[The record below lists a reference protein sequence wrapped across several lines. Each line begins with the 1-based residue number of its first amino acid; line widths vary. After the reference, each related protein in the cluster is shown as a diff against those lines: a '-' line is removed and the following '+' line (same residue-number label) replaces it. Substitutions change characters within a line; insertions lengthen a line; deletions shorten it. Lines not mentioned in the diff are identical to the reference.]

1 MDNYDDE
8 NYDDGFD
15 EARSS
20 AAMQISLWRRLFTFT
35 LPYKAELW
43 VLVVAGSVTALME
56 MAYPLITKWL
66 IDDVDANGKEADLF
80 FWAIVYL
87 GTCFLMAVSIGS
99 FIWMTSKIR
108 VYASYDIRKAAFANL
123 QNLSFSFFDYRPV
136 GWLMARMTSDCE
148 RLTNILA
155 WGLLDLIWGVTVMLG
170 MTVAMLVMNW
180 KLALLVLAIVPILTW
195 VSIKFQRTILGSARA
210 VRRTN
215 SRITGAYAQGIMGV
229 LTSKTFSRE
238 APNANEFHHLTGD
251 MYIAS
256 VRNLTL
262 SAIYIP
268 IILIMSSVAVGLTLA
283 IGGSD
288 LLVGIIE
295 AGTLVAFMM
304 LARHFFEPVEV
315 MGYWFAEMQMAQASA
330 ERVLSLIDAEP
341 AIRDSVSVSD
351 AVRMHR
357 STPQRETRAEDGGSL
372 DIHKVELMNV
382 NFAYEADVPILRD
395 INLTAHKGETIA
407 IVGPTGSGKST
418 LVNLVCRFY
427 QPTSGQVLIDGI
439 DYRDR
444 NRSLRWL
451 QSNLGVVLQNAHV
464 FRGTVLENIR
474 YGRLTASD
482 NDVIHAA
489 ETIGAHE
496 FINALENGYQTEVGE
511 DGDML
516 SVGQKQLV
524 SFARAILADPQILV
538 MDEATSSVDTVTEA
552 KIQRSLGQVLSGRIS
567 FVIAHRLSTIR
578 NADRIVV
585 LDGGEIS
592 EIGDHA
598 QLIRRGGHYAKLYY
612 QQSLQEATRDWSP
625 DRSNNQTDRGDDL
638 VEPSPA

>member
-15 EARSS
+15 ELRSS
-20 AAMQISLWRRLFTFT
+20 ATMQISLWRRLFTFT

-43 VLVVAGSVTALME
+43 VMVVAGSVTALME

-66 IDDVDANGKEADLF
+66 IDDVDANGQEADLF
-80 FWAIVYL
+80 FWAMVYL

-99 FIWMTSKIR
+99 FIWMTSRIR

-136 GWLMARMTSDCE
+136 GWLMARMTFDCE

-155 WGLLDLIWGVTVMLG
+155 WGLLDLIWGSAVMLG

-180 KLALLVLAIVPILTW
+180 KLALLVLAIVPFLTW

-215 SRITGAYAQGIMGV
+215 SRITGAYTQGVLGV

-238 APNANEFHHLTGD
+238 APNASEFRHLTGD

-268 IILIMSSVAVGLTLA
+268 IILIMSSLAVGLTLA
-283 IGGSD
+283 VGGSD
-288 LLVGIIE
+288 LLVGIVE

-304 LARHFFEPVEV
+304 FARHFFDPVEV

-341 AIRDSVSVSD
+341 EIKDSDSVSN
-351 AVRMHR
+351 AVRIHR
-357 STPQRETRAEDGGSL
+357 STPQRETRAADGGPV
-372 DIHKVELMNV
+372 DIHEVELVNV
-382 NFAYEADVPILRD
+382 NFAYSATVPVLRD
-395 INLTAHKGETIA
+395 INLTARKGETIA

-427 QPTSGQVLIDGI
+427 QPTSGQVRIDGI
-439 DYRDR
+439 DYR

-474 YGRLTASD
+474 YGRLTASEG
-482 NDVIHAA
+482 DVIQAA
-489 ETIGAHE
+489 ETVGAHE
-496 FINALENGYQTEVGE
+496 FINALETGYRTDVGE

-516 SVGQKQLV
+516 SAGQKQLV

-567 FVIAHRLSTIR
+567 FVIAHRLATIR

-585 LDGGEIS
+585 LIDGQIS

-598 QLIRRGGHYAKLYY
+598 ELIARGGHYANLYY
-612 QQSLQEATRDWSP
+612 QQSLQEATRDWP
-625 DRSNNQTDRGDDL
+625 SNRANDQTEDGEDL

>member
-20 AAMQISLWRRLFTFT
+20 ATMQISLWRRLFTFT

-66 IDDVDANGKEADLF
+66 IDDVDANGQEADLF

-108 VYASYDIRKAAFANL
+108 VYASYDIREAAFANL

-238 APNANEFHHLTGD
+238 APNADEFHHLTGD

-439 DYRDR
+439 DYR

-451 QSNLGVVLQNAHV
+451 QSNLGVVLQNAHI

-578 NADRIVV
+578 NADQIVV
-585 LDGGEIS
+585 LDEGEIL

>member
-15 EARSS
+15 ELRSS
-20 AAMQISLWRRLFTFT
+20 ATMQISLWRRLFTFT

-43 VLVVAGSVTALME
+43 VIVVAGSVTALME

-66 IDDVDANGKEADLF
+66 IDDVEANGQEADLF
-80 FWAIVYL
+80 FWAMVYL

-155 WGLLDLIWGVTVMLG
+155 WGLLDLIWGSAVMLG

-180 KLALLVLAIVPILTW
+180 KLALLVLAIVPFLTW

-215 SRITGAYAQGIMGV
+215 SKITGAYTQGVMGV

-238 APNANEFHHLTGD
+238 APNASEFRHLTGD

-283 IGGSD
+283 VGGSD
-288 LLVGIIE
+288 MLVGIVE

-304 LARHFFEPVEV
+304 FARHFFDPVEV

-341 AIRDSVSVSD
+341 EIKDSDSVSN
-351 AVRMHR
+351 AVRIHR
-357 STPQRETRAEDGGSL
+357 SAPQRETRAADGGSV
-372 DIHKVELMNV
+372 DIHEVELVNV
-382 NFAYEADVPILRD
+382 NFAYNATVPVLRD
-395 INLTAHKGETIA
+395 INLTARKGETIA

-418 LVNLVCRFY
+418 LVNLICRFY
-427 QPTSGQVLIDGI
+427 QPTSGHVSIDGI
-439 DYRDR
+439 DYR
-444 NRSLRWL
+444 NRSLHWL

-482 NDVIHAA
+482 SDVIQAA
-489 ETIGAHE
+489 ETVGAHE
-496 FINALENGYQTEVGE
+496 FINALENGYRTDVGE

-516 SVGQKQLV
+516 SAGQKQLV

-552 KIQRSLGQVLSGRIS
+552 QTQRSLGQVLSGRIS

-585 LDGGEIS
+585 LIDGQIS

-598 QLIRRGGHYAKLYY
+598 ELIARGGHYANLYY
-612 QQSLQEATRDWSP
+612 QQSLQEATRDWP
-625 DRSNNQTDRGDDL
+625 SNRANDQTEDGEDL
-638 VEPSPA
+638 VEPFPA

>member
-238 APNANEFHHLTGD
+238 APNADEFHQLTGD

-439 DYRDR
+439 DYR

-451 QSNLGVVLQNAHV
+451 QSNLGVVLQNAHI

-538 MDEATSSVDTVTEA
+538 MDEATSSVDTVTET
-552 KIQRSLGQVLSGRIS
+552 KMQVGLDQVLSGRIS

-592 EIGDHA
+592 ETGDHA

>member
-15 EARSS
+15 ELRSS
-20 AAMQISLWRRLFTFT
+20 ATMQISLWRRLFTFT

-43 VLVVAGSVTALME
+43 VMVVAGSVTALME

-66 IDDVDANGKEADLF
+66 IDDVEANGQEADLF
-80 FWAIVYL
+80 FWAMVYL

-99 FIWMTSKIR
+99 FIWMTSRIR

-155 WGLLDLIWGVTVMLG
+155 WGLLDLIWGSAVMLG

-180 KLALLVLAIVPILTW
+180 KLALLVLAIVPFLTW

-215 SRITGAYAQGIMGV
+215 SRITGAYTQGVMGV

-238 APNANEFHHLTGD
+238 APNASEFRHLTGD

-268 IILIMSSVAVGLTLA
+268 IILIMSSLAVGLTLA
-283 IGGSD
+283 VGGSD
-288 LLVGIIE
+288 MLVGIVE

-304 LARHFFEPVEV
+304 FARHFFDPVEV

-341 AIRDSVSVSD
+341 EIKDSDSVSN
-351 AVRMHR
+351 AVRIHR
-357 STPQRETRAEDGGSL
+357 STPQRETRAADGGPV
-372 DIHKVELMNV
+372 DIHEVELVNV
-382 NFAYEADVPILRD
+382 NFAYNSAVPVLRD
-395 INLTAHKGETIA
+395 INLTARKGETIA

-427 QPTSGQVLIDGI
+427 QPTSGQVRIDGI
-439 DYRDR
+439 DYR

-482 NDVIHAA
+482 GDVIQAA
-489 ETIGAHE
+489 ETVGAHE
-496 FINALENGYQTEVGE
+496 FINALEDGYRTDVGE

-516 SVGQKQLV
+516 SAGQKQLV

-585 LDGGEIS
+585 LIDGQIS

-598 QLIRRGGHYAKLYY
+598 ELIARGGHYANLYY
-612 QQSLQEATRDWSP
+612 QQSLQEATRDWP
-625 DRSNNQTDRGDDL
+625 SNRANDQTEDGEDL

>member
-15 EARSS
+15 EVRSS
-20 AAMQISLWRRLFTFT
+20 ATMQISLWRRLFTFT

-43 VLVVAGSVTALME
+43 VMVVAGSVTALME

-66 IDDVDANGKEADLF
+66 IDDVDANGQEADLF
-80 FWAIVYL
+80 FWAMVYL

-99 FIWMTSKIR
+99 FIWMTSRIR

-155 WGLLDLIWGVTVMLG
+155 WGLLDLIWGSAVMLG

-180 KLALLVLAIVPILTW
+180 KLALLVLAIVPFLTW

-215 SRITGAYAQGIMGV
+215 SRITGAYTQGVMGV

-238 APNANEFHHLTGD
+238 APNASEFRHLTGD

-283 IGGSD
+283 VGGSD
-288 LLVGIIE
+288 MLVGIVE

-304 LARHFFEPVEV
+304 FARHFFDPVEV

-341 AIRDSVSVSD
+341 EIKDSDSVSN
-351 AVRMHR
+351 AVRIHR
-357 STPQRETRAEDGGSL
+357 STPQRETRAADGGPV
-372 DIHKVELMNV
+372 DIHEVELVNV
-382 NFAYEADVPILRD
+382 NFAYSATVPVLRD
-395 INLTAHKGETIA
+395 INLTARKGETIA

-427 QPTSGQVLIDGI
+427 QPTSGQVRIDGI
-439 DYRDR
+439 DYR

-482 NDVIHAA
+482 SDVIQAA
-489 ETIGAHE
+489 ETVGAHE
-496 FINALENGYQTEVGE
+496 FINALEHGYRTDVGE

-516 SVGQKQLV
+516 SAGQKQLV

-585 LDGGEIS
+585 LIDGQIS

-598 QLIRRGGHYAKLYY
+598 ELIARGGHYANLYY
-612 QQSLQEATRDWSP
+612 QQSLQEATRDWP
-625 DRSNNQTDRGDDL
+625 SNRANDQTEDGEDL

>member
-80 FWAIVYL
+80 FWAMVYL
-87 GTCFLMAVSIGS
+87 GTCFFMAVSIGS

-238 APNANEFHHLTGD
+238 APNADEFHQLTGD

-382 NFAYEADVPILRD
+382 NFAYEADVPILRG
-395 INLTAHKGETIA
+395 INLTARKGETIA
-407 IVGPTGSGKST
+407 IVGPTGGGKST

-439 DYRDR
+439 DYR

-451 QSNLGVVLQNAHV
+451 QSNLGGVLQNAHI

>member
-15 EARSS
+15 EVRSS
-20 AAMQISLWRRLFTFT
+20 ATMQISLWRRLFTFT

-43 VLVVAGSVTALME
+43 VIVVAGSVTALME

-66 IDDVDANGKEADLF
+66 IDDVEANGQEADLF
-80 FWAIVYL
+80 FWAMVYL

-99 FIWMTSKIR
+99 FIWMTSRIR

-155 WGLLDLIWGVTVMLG
+155 WGLLDLIWGSAVMLG

-180 KLALLVLAIVPILTW
+180 KLALLVLAIVPFLTW

-215 SRITGAYAQGIMGV
+215 SRITGAYTQGVMGV

-238 APNANEFHHLTGD
+238 APNASEFRHLTGD

-268 IILIMSSVAVGLTLA
+268 IILIMSSLAVGLTLA
-283 IGGSD
+283 VGGSD
-288 LLVGIIE
+288 MLVGIVE

-304 LARHFFEPVEV
+304 FARHFFDPVEV

-341 AIRDSVSVSD
+341 EIKDSDSVSN
-351 AVRMHR
+351 AVRIHR
-357 STPQRETRAEDGGSL
+357 STPQRETRAADGGPV
-372 DIHKVELMNV
+372 DIHEVELVNV
-382 NFAYEADVPILRD
+382 NFAYNSAVPVLRD
-395 INLTAHKGETIA
+395 INLTARKGETIA

-427 QPTSGQVLIDGI
+427 QPTSGQVRIDGI
-439 DYRDR
+439 DYR

-482 NDVIHAA
+482 SDVIQAA
-489 ETIGAHE
+489 ETVGAHE
-496 FINALENGYQTEVGE
+496 FINALEDGYRTDVGE

-516 SVGQKQLV
+516 SAGQKQLV

-585 LDGGEIS
+585 LIDGQIS

-598 QLIRRGGHYAKLYY
+598 ELIARGGHYANLYY
-612 QQSLQEATRDWSP
+612 QQSLQEATRDWP
-625 DRSNNQTDRGDDL
+625 SNRANDQTEDGEDL

>member
-15 EARSS
+15 EVRSS
-20 AAMQISLWRRLFTFT
+20 ASMQISLWRRLFTFT

-43 VLVVAGSVTALME
+43 VMVVAGSVTALME

-66 IDDVDANGKEADLF
+66 IDDVDANGQEADLF
-80 FWAIVYL
+80 FWAMVYL
-87 GTCFLMAVSIGS
+87 GTCLFMAVSIGS

-108 VYASYDIRKAAFANL
+108 VYASYDIREAAFANL

-155 WGLLDLIWGVTVMLG
+155 WGLLDLIWGITVMLG

-180 KLALLVLAIVPILTW
+180 KLALLVLAIVPFLTW

-215 SRITGAYAQGIMGV
+215 SRITGTYTQGVMGV
-229 LTSKTFSRE
+229 LTSKTFSKE
-238 APNANEFHHLTGD
+238 APNASEFRHLTGD

-283 IGGSD
+283 VGGSD
-288 LLVGIIE
+288 MLVGIIE

-304 LARHFFEPVEV
+304 FARHFFDPVEV

-341 AIRDSVSVSD
+341 EIKDSDSVSN
-351 AVRMHR
+351 AVRIHR
-357 STPQRETRAEDGGSL
+357 STPQRETRAADGGPV
-372 DIHKVELMNV
+372 DIHEVELVNV
-382 NFAYEADVPILRD
+382 NFAYNAAVPVLRG
-395 INLTAHKGETIA
+395 INLTARKGETIA
-407 IVGPTGSGKST
+407 IVGPTGGGKST

-439 DYRDR
+439 DYR

-482 NDVIHAA
+482 SDVIHAA
-489 ETIGAHE
+489 ETVGAHE
-496 FINALENGYQTEVGE
+496 FINSLENAYQTEVGE

-578 NADRIVV
+578 NADQIVV
-585 LDGGEIS
+585 LDEGEIL

-598 QLIRRGGHYAKLYY
+598 QLIRSGGHYAKLYY
-612 QQSLQEATRDWSP
+612 QQSLQEATRDWSSE
-625 DRSNNQTDRGDDL
+625 RSNDQTDRGDDL